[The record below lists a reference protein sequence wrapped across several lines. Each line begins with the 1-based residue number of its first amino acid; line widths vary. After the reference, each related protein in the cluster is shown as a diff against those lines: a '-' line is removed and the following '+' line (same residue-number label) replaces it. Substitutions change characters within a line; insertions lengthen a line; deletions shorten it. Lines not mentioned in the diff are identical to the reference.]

1 MKWQISLHEALDQRM
16 QLLSWIKLGYLFRSA
31 QSHWLVVLEL
41 VTTFL
46 KWTWFSW
53 AQKKSAM
60 NQIAAHKC
68 KFYPRNRWLK
78 NFNVQPLNHLLVLHI
93 QHACSPRQPIFGEIL
108 WSVIHIYKKNSNS
121 YMKKNAFKKINQVGQ
136 LAYSILLS
144 WGQMPM
150 LVQKRAPKYIMVL
163 RYVYIFWGSFTQVT
177 YIMPGKKIQNMVTS
191 CQA

>member
-1 MKWQISLHEALDQRM
+1 VKLVKKKTIKQSAAQVPDSFLKQFRAMKWQISLHEALDQRM

-108 WSVIHIYKKNSNS
+108 WSVIHIYKK
-121 YMKKNAFKKINQVGQ
+121 KKFK
-136 LAYSILLS
+136 
-144 WGQMPM
+144 
-150 LVQKRAPKYIMVL
+150 
-163 RYVYIFWGSFTQVT
+163 
-177 YIMPGKKIQNMVTS
+177 
-191 CQA
+191 